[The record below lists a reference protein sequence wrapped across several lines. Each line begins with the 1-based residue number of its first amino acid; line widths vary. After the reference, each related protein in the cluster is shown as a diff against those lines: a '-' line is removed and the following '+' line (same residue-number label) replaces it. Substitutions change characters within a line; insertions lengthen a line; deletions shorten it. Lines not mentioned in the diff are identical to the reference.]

1 MSRPDHESRERDP
14 AKDVAEARM
23 LSRWEAARTRHH
35 ERAEPTAMQLALARA
50 RDEAAR
56 RREGGR

>member
-1 MSRPDHESRERDP
+1 MSRRDRERPERDP
-14 AKDVAEARM
+14 AHDHAEARM
-23 LSRWEAARTRHH
+23 LLGWEAARTRHH